1 MPASP
6 SPKVHELV
14 RERLTPEALAAGRK
28 LYLSSA
34 VREFRADVRRRRYS
48 ALVDDGAHGTV
59 SVRIEH
65 GKDGP
70 QWTCSLDG
78 KSNPNCAHVAALLT
92 AMRERE
98 ASEGDGAVA
107 VGQGA
112 NARESL
118 VEHLLGSADRDHLV
132 QAFKLCLRTYPEL
145 QGDLVFTIL
154 ENVDDDGD
162 FYETVVALMDD
173 PEASDRFTL
182 PEEGFDPYRLLDEI
196 NYLYEQE
203 RYEQA
208 FLLSRAILAR
218 TLSKMAAGKRMTNHE
233 TDLTIASSGLLSDL
247 SLPPAPEHLAEQVHG
262 LGMRLLRR
270 YPKLEPQ
277 IQSSLIA
284 LLDEGALDEGEV
296 RGLEDALRRRWERAR
311 RAGKALHG
319 GGVKRQA
326 ADAEQFAMPL
336 ALFYARTRQFDKLE
350 TLFHRHL
357 QNPLLRA
364 PALAEMLQHN
374 LHELVLNYVDEALVR
389 PGEALTLDDPEDGA
403 RCAMYNDL
411 VMMLCELS
419 EDEPAKRKLVM
430 KAFLSIGHR
439 VYSLLD
445 YYRELVGDE
454 AYAKALGTLLPVLEP
469 AGLRGGYPAA
479 TQYFV
484 ALCEAGVTDAA
495 LVLYQK
501 VGSVDPVV
509 LLDYLG
515 DFLPTH
521 GEAVFEEALTA
532 VVALLPISTEPSVR
546 DLAKSA
552 IMLLYEAD
560 EEAVKSRL
568 DKHFVDVADDDLAD
582 FVDVLL
588 GDLSAGE
595 LGL

>member
-1 MPASP
+1 MPTP
-6 SPKVHELV
+6 SPKIHELV
-14 RERLTPEALAAGRK
+14 RERLHADAVSAGRK
-28 LYLSSA
+28 LYLSSV
-34 VREFRADVRRRRYS
+34 VRELRADVRRRRYS

-59 SVRIEH
+59 SVRIEY
-65 GKDGP
+65 GKDAA

-98 ASEGDGAVA
+98 ASEGEADASEAGRES
-107 VGQGA
+107 
-112 NARESL
+112 ARESL
-118 VEHLLGSADRDHLV
+118 VEHLLENAERDHLV
-132 QAFKLCLRTYPEL
+132 QAFRLCLRTYPEL

-154 ENVDDDGD
+154 ENIDDDGA
-162 FYETVVALMDD
+162 FYEVVVALMDD
-173 PEASDRFTL
+173 PEASDRYTL
-182 PEEGFDPYRLLDEI
+182 PEDGFDPYRLLDEI
-196 NYLYEQE
+196 NYLYEQG

-218 TLSKMAAGKRMTNHE
+218 TLSKMAAGKRMTDHE

-247 SLPPAPEHLAEQVHG
+247 SLPPAPEHLADQVHG

-284 LLDEGALDEGEV
+284 LIDEEALNEHEVQDLEG
-296 RGLEDALRRRWERAR
+296 ALRRRWERAR
-311 RAGKALHG
+311 RSGKAAQ
-319 GGVKRQA
+319 RQA

-350 TLFHRHL
+350 TLFTRHL

-364 PALAEMLQHN
+364 PALAEMLQHQ
-374 LHELVLNYVDEALVR
+374 LHEVVLTYVDEALVR
-389 PGEALTLDDPEDGA
+389 PAESTTLDDAEDGA

-411 VMMLCELS
+411 VMMLCEMT
-419 EDEPAKRKLVM
+419 EDEAAKRKLVL

-445 YYRELVGDE
+445 YYRELVGDGT
-454 AYAKALGTLLPVLEP
+454 YAQTLETLLPELEP
-469 AGLRGGYPAA
+469 AGLRGGYPGA

-484 ALCEAGVTDAA
+484 VLCEAGLTDIAYE
-495 LVLYQK
+495 VYRR
-501 VGSVDPVV
+501 VGSIDPIV

-515 DFLPTH
+515 DFLPEH
-521 GEAVFEEALTA
+521 GEEVFEEALSA
-532 VVALLPISTEPSVR
+532 VVGLFPLSAEPSVK
-546 DLAKSA
+546 DIAKST
-552 IMLLYEAD
+552 IMQLYELN
-560 EEAVKSRL
+560 EERIKEAL
-568 DKHFVDVADDDLAD
+568 DQHFVDIADDELAD